1 MNPPIYVD
9 PEEQL
14 LDDAALA
21 ITIKNKEPTG
31 VDVLDPTIYSI

>member
-1 MNPPIYVD
+1 MNPPIFVEAD
-9 PEEQL
+9 EQL

-31 VDVLDPTIYSI
+31 VDVEDPTVYSI